1 MRKFTIKELSD
12 AWGVSV
18 PATWKRVDK
27 IKKEDETNGTEFINV
42 LKEPFNNKLT
52 TVIELDESVF
62 NRFFQ
67 TANDA
72 QASESSSSASD
83 VVDKI
88 MEYSDLTQARMLD
101 ATAKYA
107 EDLKNLMQEL
117 ANAKAS
123 TLLLEDKAGREGI
136 YLQEIKEAKSEA
148 DNLKTKNN
156 NLKIAIS
163 ILSTVLIVSLILC
176 GFLLKSN
183 AEKDLSLKEKQE
195 VQQVIIPDN
204 KPVKSESVT
213 PAKPVTAP
221 KKKK

>member
-52 TVIELDESVF
+52 TVIELNEAVF

-67 TANDA
+67 TATE
-72 QASESSSSASD
+72 QASDSTSSASD

-123 TLLLEDKAGREGI
+123 TLLLEDKAGREGL
-136 YLQEIKEAKSEA
+136 YLQEINEAKSAA
-148 DNLKTKNN
+148 DKIKNQNN

-176 GFLLKSN
+176 GFLIKSN

-195 VQQVIIPDN
+195 VKQVIITDN

-213 PAKPVTAP
+213 PSKPVTAP